1 MRAVALLIPLMAV
14 IAASCGDRG
23 HAPVPRRTAYPRMQ
37 LLDTVMR
44 SAEVAP
50 GCSLAVNACAE
61 TVSPRPGWLTI
72 SYPLYG
78 ATMYV
83 TVTET
88 NPATV
93 DEIKANRMERVLLN
107 AGGLPGRQSEWI
119 NPAGMSVMT
128 LRTDG
133 STTPLQFLAT
143 DDSSTV
149 ISGALYFAD
158 ASAATATD
166 SIAPAVNAVEGDVR
180 RMLNLTGDE

>member
-1 MRAVALLIPLMAV
+1 MRAVAVLIPVIAL
-14 IAASCGDRG
+14 IAASSCGGQG
-23 HAPVPRRTAYPRMQ
+23 HSAVPRRTAYPRMQ

-44 SAEVAP
+44 GVEAAP
-50 GCSLAVNACAE
+50 GCTLAVNAGAVAE
-61 TVSPRPGWLTI
+61 SPRPGWLTV
-72 SYPLYG
+72 SYPLYR

-83 TVTET
+83 TVTAT
-88 NPATV
+88 TRATV
-93 DEIKANRMERVLLN
+93 DEIKANRMERVVLN

-119 NPAGMSVMT
+119 NRAGMSVMT

-149 ISGALYFAD
+149 ISGAVYFAD
-158 ASAATATD
+158 AASAATD